1 MNTGADL
8 FSLMVHFATLSF
20 LAISGAISTAPD
32 MHRFLVEEKHWMTH
46 TQFSDSI
53 ALAQAAPGP
62 NILFVALLGFQAA
75 GWSGAVVALG
85 SMVIPSSKLVFVTW
99 RWKKSREDTH
109 LVKALRMG
117 LSPIAIGLTVSTGL
131 ILIRTAA
138 VPVSGLVLDWRI
150 ACLVALVA
158 ATLVFS
164 LKTKRNPLWMIGLG
178 AVVGMLLTLGPQ

>member
-1 MNTGADL
+1 MSGGADL
-8 FSLMVHFATLSF
+8 LGLMMHFGSLSF
-20 LAISGAISTAPD
+20 LAISGAIAMAPD
-32 MHRFLVEEKHWMTH
+32 MHRFLVDEKHWMTH

-75 GWSGAVVALG
+75 SWSGAAVSLA
-85 SMVIPSSKLVFVTW
+85 SMVIPSSVLVFMTW
-99 RWKKSREDTH
+99 RWKKSREDSH

-131 ILIRTAA
+131 VLIRTAA
-138 VPVSGLVLDWRI
+138 VPESGLVLDWSFV
-150 ACLVALVA
+150 CLILLAI

-164 LKTKRNPLWMIGLG
+164 LKSRRNPLWMIGLG
-178 AVVGMLLTLGPQ
+178 AVVGFLISLR